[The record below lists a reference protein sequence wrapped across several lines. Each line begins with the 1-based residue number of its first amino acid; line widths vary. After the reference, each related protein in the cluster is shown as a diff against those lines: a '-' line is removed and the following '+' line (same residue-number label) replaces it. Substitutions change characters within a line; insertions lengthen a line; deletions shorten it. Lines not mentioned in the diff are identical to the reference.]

1 MQWEII
7 SFGSHK
13 TDFINRGVA
22 QYQKWIVPYIRV
34 TDRNLPSGGD
44 LRTHAREQILC
55 KECEK
60 LVQYICTDDRMV
72 LLDPS
77 GDMLS
82 SEEFA
87 QWIHHQRIYQ
97 TFGKLVFVIGGS
109 LGFSSSAVNQ
119 AYRVISLSRMT
130 MTHEF
135 ARLILYEQIYRAM
148 KMINN
153 EPYHY

>member
-7 SFGSHK
+7 SFGTHK
-13 TDFINRGVA
+13 TDFINRGIT
-22 QYQKWIVPYIRV
+22 QYQKWIAPYVRI
-34 TDRNLPSGGD
+34 TDRTFPSGGEI
-44 LRTHAREQILC
+44 RTRAREQILC
-55 KECEK
+55 KEFEK
-60 LVQYICTDDRMV
+60 LVQYICPDDRMV
-72 LLDPS
+72 LLDPN

-82 SEEFA
+82 SEEFS
-87 QWIHHQRIYQ
+87 QWIHDQRVYQ
-97 TFGKLVFVIGGS
+97 TFGKLVFVIGGT
-109 LGFSSSAVNQ
+109 LGFSPCAVNR
-119 AYRVISLSRMT
+119 AHKVISLSRMT